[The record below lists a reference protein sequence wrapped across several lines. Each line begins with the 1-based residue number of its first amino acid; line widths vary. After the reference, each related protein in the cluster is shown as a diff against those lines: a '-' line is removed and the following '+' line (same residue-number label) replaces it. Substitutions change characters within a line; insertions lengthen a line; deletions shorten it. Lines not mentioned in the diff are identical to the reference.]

1 MCESSSVTSKIINLP
16 LLSKIHFSTLQ
27 SSFGFMSIITPLL
40 FVVPWL
46 KRTLPPHSADHAS
59 ALSFELCVS
68 WRNVKC
74 TFWLWIHLKTDR
86 RFIDLLRPLV
96 LMERHLMS
104 RLSIVFVLKGVKTFA
119 NAKRQAW
126 SAKRFWQLFFVL
138 RDWGNLHIWELRHIS
153 AKWKCFE

>member
-16 LLSKIHFSTLQ
+16 LSSKIHFCTLQ

-46 KRTLPPHSADHAS
+46 KRTLPPHSADH
-59 ALSFELCVS
+59 ELCVS

-74 TFWLWIHLKTDR
+74 TFRLWIHLKTDR
-86 RFIDLLRPLV
+86 RFIDLLRHLV

-126 SAKRFWQLFFVL
+126 SAKRFWQLSFVL
-138 RDWGNLHIWELRHIS
+138 RDWGNLHILELRHIS
-153 AKWKCFE
+153 AKWKCME